1 MKSRIKNERGDMSF
15 FSIFLILA
23 INMLLSFVL
32 LYASVQINCINIRNP
47 LYQFDV
53 TDNITDAY
61 GNITV
66 IGSHKKLGGI
76 SDNLKRRMLDNGVP
90 AGKLK
95 PFLPDAP
102 CKEGGK

>member
-1 MKSRIKNERGDMSF
+1 MEI
-15 FSIFLILA
+15 
-23 INMLLSFVL
+23 VP
-32 LYASVQINCINIRNP
+32 SVMQECFIP

-76 SDNLKRRMLDNGVP
+76 SYNLKRRMLDNGVP

>member
-1 MKSRIKNERGDMSF
+1 MPFKLHLEGYYPNFVWDCAISVSVHCHGEL
-15 FSIFLILA
+15 IFH
-23 INMLLSFVL
+23 
-32 LYASVQINCINIRNP
+32 P